1 MSPTISSKNVLS
13 SCLRASSRSPRREEI
28 SRPENKS
35 CRFRRMNLEYYI
47 KCWTTYRQ
55 FLPRLENIQYIPY
68 LFSICGPMLRR
79 NNTVLNGVST
89 SEIVRFL
96 VLRKRNQLEQEP
108 RSKERR
114 QPNIYTL
121 VRRVSLFNRVNCI
134 SIFIE
139 TDPIFSTFR
148 SLDVTIDSIANVTCP
163 LEKQVGHLR
172 VAPEGHDIVAN
183 CIDHVLDNLGSR
195 ISLG

>member
-1 MSPTISSKNVLS
+1 
-13 SCLRASSRSPRREEI
+13 
-28 SRPENKS
+28 
-35 CRFRRMNLEYYI
+35 
-47 KCWTTYRQ
+47 
-55 FLPRLENIQYIPY
+55 
-68 LFSICGPMLRR
+68 MLRR
-79 NNTVLNGVST
+79 SNTVLNGVST

-163 LEKQVGHLR
+163 LEKQV
-172 VAPEGHDIVAN
+172 
-183 CIDHVLDNLGSR
+183 
-195 ISLG
+195 